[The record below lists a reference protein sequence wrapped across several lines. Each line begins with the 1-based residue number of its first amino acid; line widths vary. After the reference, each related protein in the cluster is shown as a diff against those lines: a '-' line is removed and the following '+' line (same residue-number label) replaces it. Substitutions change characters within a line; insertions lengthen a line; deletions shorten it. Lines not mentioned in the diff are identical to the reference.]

1 MTMTVTLSNP
11 LRPAILAASRSGRME
26 RTVSRSRLSHK
37 LVTRFVPGAE
47 EAHAVAAVKDLVQ
60 AGRFVS
66 VDYLGEDISHAGEAE
81 DTVQAYL
88 SLLQAYGRLGVEPG
102 TDTRA
107 VSDPGGTP
115 PDAPRVLEV
124 SIKLSALGQSLP
136 GGEELALGNARRIC
150 AAATEIGAWV
160 NVDAEDHTTT
170 DSTLAI
176 VRELRKEFPTVATVL
191 QAYLHRTEADCR
203 ELSGE
208 GSRIRL
214 CKGAYKEPAEVAFQ
228 GKDDVDAS
236 YLRCLK
242 VLMDGQGYPMVASH
256 DPQMVA
262 AAQAY
267 ATEAGRTNLDHEIQM
282 LYGIRDAEQSR
293 LVSEGVQVRTYIPFG
308 DDWYGYFMRRIAE
321 RPANLMFFLRSL
333 VSRN

>member
-1 MTMTVTLSNP
+1 MSLTLANP

-26 RTVSRSRLSHK
+26 RTISRSRLSHK
-37 LVTRFVPGAE
+37 LVTRFVPGAA
-47 EAHAVAAVKDLVQ
+47 EADALAAVDDLVR
-60 AGRFVS
+60 AGRFIS

-88 SLLQAYGRLGVEPG
+88 SLLRAYGTLGVEPG
-102 TDTRA
+102 NSAQR
-107 VSDPGGTP
+107 
-115 PDAPRVLEV
+115 LEV
-124 SIKLSALGQSLP
+124 SIKLSALGQSLA
-136 GGEELALGNARRIC
+136 GGEELALANARRIC
-150 AAATEIGAWV
+150 AAAKKIGVWV

-170 DSTLAI
+170 DSTLRI

-203 ELSGE
+203 ELAGE

-228 GKDDVDAS
+228 SKDDVDAS
-236 YLRCLK
+236 YRRCLK
-242 VLMDGQGYPMVASH
+242 ILMDGRGYPMVASH

-262 AAQAY
+262 AAQEY
-267 ATEAGRTNLDHEIQM
+267 AAAAGRSAADYEIQM
-282 LYGIRDAEQSR
+282 LFGIRDVEQSR
-293 LVSEGVQVRTYIPFG
+293 LVAEGVQVRTYIPFG
-308 DDWYGYFMRRIAE
+308 NDWYGYFMRRLAE
-321 RPANLMFFLRSL
+321 RPANLTFFLRAL

>member
-1 MTMTVTLSNP
+1 MSLILSNP
-11 LRPAILAASRSGRME
+11 LRPALLAASRSARIE
-26 RTVSRSRLSHK
+26 RTLSRSNLSRK

-47 EAHAVAAVKDLVQ
+47 EAHALAAVEDLVQ
-60 AGRFVS
+60 AGRFIS
-66 VDYLGEDISHAGEAE
+66 VDYLGEDISHADEAE
-81 DTVQAYL
+81 ATVQAYL
-88 SLLQAYGRLGVEPG
+88 SLLRAYGTLSGEP
-102 TDTRA
+102 T
-107 VSDPGGTP
+107 GGARP
-115 PDAPRVLEV
+115 LEV

-150 AAATEIGAWV
+150 TAAAEVGAWV

-170 DSTLAI
+170 DSTLRI
-176 VRELRKEFPTVATVL
+176 VRELRRDFPTVATVL
-191 QAYLHRTEADCR
+191 QAYLRRTEADCR

-228 GKDDVDAS
+228 GKDEVDAS

-242 VLMDGQGYPMVASH
+242 TLMDGQGYPMVASH

-262 AAQAY
+262 AAAEY
-267 ATEAGRTNLDHEIQM
+267 AADAGRSGADYEIQM

-308 DDWYGYFMRRIAE
+308 NDWYGYFMRRLAE
-321 RPANLMFFLRSL
+321 RPANLAFFLRSL
-333 VSRN
+333 VSKN

>member
-26 RTVSRSRLSHK
+26 RTISRSRLSHK

-47 EAHAVAAVKDLVQ
+47 EAHAVAAVKELVQ

-88 SLLQAYGRLGVEPG
+88 SLLQAYGRLGVAPG
-102 TDTRA
+102 N
-107 VSDPGGTP
+107 
-115 PDAPRVLEV
+115 DARPLEV

-308 DDWYGYFMRRIAE
+308 NDWYGYFMRRIAE

-333 VSRN
+333 LSRN

>member
-11 LRPAILAASRSGRME
+11 LRPAILAASRSGRIE
-26 RTVSRSRLSHK
+26 RTISRSRLSHK

-47 EAHAVAAVKDLVQ
+47 EAHAVAAVKELVQ

-88 SLLQAYGRLGVEPG
+88 SLLQAYGRLGVAPG
-102 TDTRA
+102 N
-107 VSDPGGTP
+107 
-115 PDAPRVLEV
+115 DARPLEV

-150 AAATEIGAWV
+150 AAAAEVGAWV

-308 DDWYGYFMRRIAE
+308 NDWYGYFMRRIAE

>member
-1 MTMTVTLSNP
+1 MTMTLALSNP

-26 RTVSRSRLSHK
+26 RSISRSRLSHK
-37 LVTRFVPGAE
+37 LVTRFVPGAD
-47 EAHAVAAVKDLVQ
+47 EADALAAVTDLVQ
-60 AGRFVS
+60 AGRFIS
-66 VDYLGEDISHAGEAE
+66 VDYLGEDIRHAGEAE
-81 DTVQAYL
+81 DTVRAYL
-88 SLLQAYGRLGVEPG
+88 SLLRAYGRLGVEFGDGARP
-102 TDTRA
+102 
-107 VSDPGGTP
+107 
-115 PDAPRVLEV
+115 LEV

-136 GGEELALGNARRIC
+136 GGEELALGNARLIC
-150 AAATEIGAWV
+150 RAAAEVGAWV

-170 DSTLAI
+170 DSTLRV
-176 VRELRKEFPTVATVL
+176 VRELRAEFPTVATVL

-228 GKDDVDAS
+228 GKDEVDAS

-242 VLMDGQGYPMVASH
+242 VLMDGKGYPMVASH

-267 ATEAGRTNLDHEIQM
+267 ATEAGRTSADYEIQM

-293 LVSEGVQVRTYIPFG
+293 LISDGVQVRTYIPFG
-308 DDWYGYFMRRIAE
+308 DDWYGYFMRRLAE
-321 RPANLMFFLRSL
+321 RPANLTFFLRSL
-333 VSRN
+333 ISRN